1 MATLRGLS
9 DALTD
14 NEFGDPRLSS
24 FTRASASERILS
36 LQERERHAAVR
47 VKKIQKLWN
56 LCESENQMHRLAA
69 NYFAFRHFYFLFLPA
84 AVLTLLSGVLSFLST
99 SDAVTD
105 STSSDKTKDTLASIV
120 GAIALVASF
129 LQTINDQLKWSSRAE
144 MHKSAQTD
152 LKKIVDDLEFK
163 EMSLDTED
171 SGTQHE
177 MGHSVKIETYEKMY
191 AQVMLGCKS
200 SVPINIYQAFNT
212 IETRVQLELL
222 PADKDD
228 NGAPL
233 LHGTVTPAVF
243 MSMIYNELYCII
255 ASKWYFPLAL
265 PDADLVMKET
275 FKRTREKL
283 LQQIESASENTPGN
297 GPTFGQ
303 LLLRRQQVL
312 GVEAPLPGREG
323 RSRHPEVHKGKS
335 NVDTAGVREE
345 PSLTRTT
352 EADLNATTV

>member
-1 MATLRGLS
+1 MPINTHPFALLSVNACLRECVTRSRPDFRPSKNLISCWVLCCWRTVTSLRMKVVCDVKLPGHC
-9 DALTD
+9 A
-14 NEFGDPRLSS
+14 RLSLMIPS
-24 FTRASASERILS
+24 SIL
-36 LQERERHAAVR
+36 
-47 VKKIQKLWN
+47 
-56 LCESENQMHRLAA
+56 
-69 NYFAFRHFYFLFLPA
+69 
-84 AVLTLLSGVLSFLST
+84 
-99 SDAVTD
+99 
-105 STSSDKTKDTLASIV
+105 
-120 GAIALVASF
+120 
-129 LQTINDQLKWSSRAE
+129 
-144 MHKSAQTD
+144 QTD